1 MSKRDIVALVVLAG
15 SVVVVGFGCV
25 VTYGLLR
32 EYADV
37 CGDTAVVAQVWL
49 GGAGLGPVVAVVA
62 VVLAL
67 IVGAIGG
74 RRMRFAAAGLVVL
87 ALVGATVSGAAG
99 VAGKKAAY
107 AEDPATY
114 GGCGGYNSSPS
125 SSTR

>member
-1 MSKRDIVALVVLAG
+1 MSKRDVVAVIVLAVSVLVVGL
-15 SVVVVGFGCV
+15 GCV

-49 GGAGLGPVVAVVA
+49 GGAGFAPVVALVAVALALVVVA
-62 VVLAL
+62 
-67 IVGAIGG
+67 ITGR
-74 RRMRFAAAGLVVL
+74 RRMRFAAVGLVVF

-107 AEDPATY
+107 ADNPATY
-114 GGCGGYNSSPS
+114 GSCGGYNS
-125 SSTR
+125 

>member
-1 MSKRDIVALVVLAG
+1 MSKRDVVALVVLAV
-15 SVVVVGFGCV
+15 SVLVVGFGCV

-49 GGAGLGPVVAVVA
+49 GGAGFAPVVALVA

-67 IVGAIGG
+67 VVVATTGR
-74 RRMRFAAAGLVVL
+74 RRMRFAAVGLVVF

-107 AEDPATY
+107 ADNPATY
-114 GGCGGYNSSPS
+114 GGCGGYNS
-125 SSTR
+125 